1 MNTIDQASIYY
12 TVNRH
17 RISPEF
23 IRSRNRTDGVHCQ
36 ESAGTEA
43 LLSVIKVASL
53 TGATYYSGS
62 NPMDQLCVQIFPK
75 LIIMCASSLF
85 SHPLMIQ
92 YIYTSILYNRYGQ
105 MLYRYVSEAPYM
117 AIIHD

>member
-23 IRSRNRTDGVHCQ
+23 IRWSRNRTDGVHCQ

-62 NPMDQLCVQIFPK
+62 NPMDQL
-75 LIIMCASSLF
+75 IIMCASSLF
-85 SHPLMIQ
+85 SHPLLIQ